1 MYQIKTSNFFNHT
14 IDKELRDIDIV
25 KNLSEESFTTGSSI
39 LYAIY
44 SSKYKIEFCFKENR
58 KLHYIMIEEL
68 SEQGDNKN
76 IALEYIDDLNL
87 FDMKREELETFL
99 GQPITDNTL
108 RQNHIELYLSEEQV
122 DSLYYFEIIHIWLS
136 YSLILL
142 LVNTYASECLVDRY

>member
-1 MYQIKTSNFFNHT
+1 MCPIKTSDFFDNT
-14 IDKELRDIDIV
+14 LNKELRDIDIV
-25 KNLSEESFTTGSSI
+25 WNLSDDSFATGSSI

-87 FDMKREELETFL
+87 FAMKREELETLL
-99 GQPITDNTL
+99 GLPITHNIL
-108 RQNHIELYLSEEQV
+108 RKNHIELYLSEERI
-122 DSLYYFEIIHIWLS
+122 DSLYYFDIS
-136 YSLILL
+136 S
-142 LVNTYASECLVDRY
+142 V

>member
-1 MYQIKTSNFFNHT
+1 MYQIKTSDFFNHT
-14 IDKELRDIDIV
+14 LNKELWDIDIV
-25 KNLSEESFTTGSSI
+25 RNLSDDSFTTKSSI

-87 FDMKREELETFL
+87 FAMKREELETLL
-99 GQPITDNTL
+99 GLPITDHTL
-108 RQNHIELYLSEEQV
+108 RQNRIELYLSEAQV
-122 DSLYYFEIIHIWLS
+122 DSLYYFDIS
-136 YSLILL
+136 S
-142 LVNTYASECLVDRY
+142 V

>member
-1 MYQIKTSNFFNHT
+1 MYPIKTSDFLNNT
-14 IDKELRDIDIV
+14 LNKELRDIDIV
-25 KNLSEESFTTGSSI
+25 RNLSEDSFATGSSI

-44 SSKYKIEFCFKENR
+44 ASKYKIEFCFKENR

-108 RQNHIELYLSEEQV
+108 RQNHIELYLSEERI
-122 DSLYYFEIIHIWLS
+122 DSLYYFDIS
-136 YSLILL
+136 S
-142 LVNTYASECLVDRY
+142 V

>member
-14 IDKELRDIDIV
+14 IDKELRNIDIV
-25 KNLSEESFTTGSSI
+25 RNLSEESFTTESSI

-76 IALEYIDDLNL
+76 IALEYIDDLHL
-87 FDMKREELETFL
+87 FDMKREELETLL
-99 GQPITDNTL
+99 GQPIAHNIL
-108 RQNHIELYLSEEQV
+108 RKNHIELYLSEEGI
-122 DSLYYFEIIHIWLS
+122 DSLYYFDIS
-136 YSLILL
+136 S
-142 LVNTYASECLVDRY
+142 V

>member
-58 KLHYIMIEEL
+58 KLYYIMIEEI
-68 SEQGDNKN
+68 SEQGGNKN
-76 IALEYIDDLNL
+76 IAFEYIDDLNL
-87 FDMKREELETFL
+87 FDMKREELATLL

-122 DSLYYFEIIHIWLS
+122 DSLYYFDIS
-136 YSLILL
+136 S
-142 LVNTYASECLVDRY
+142 V

>member
-1 MYQIKTSNFFNHT
+1 MYPIKTSDFLNNT
-14 IDKELRDIDIV
+14 LNKELWNIDIV
-25 KNLSEESFTTGSSI
+25 RNLSEESFTTGSSI

-44 SSKYKIEFCFKENR
+44 ASKYKIEFCFKENR

-87 FDMKREELETFL
+87 FDMKREELETLL

-122 DSLYYFEIIHIWLS
+122 DSLYYFDIS
-136 YSLILL
+136 S
-142 LVNTYASECLVDRY
+142 V

>member
-1 MYQIKTSNFFNHT
+1 MYQIKTSDFFNHT
-14 IDKELRDIDIV
+14 LDKELRDIDIV
-25 KNLSEESFTTGSSI
+25 RNLSDDSFATGSSI

-44 SSKYKIEFCFKENR
+44 SSKYKIEFCFTENR

-87 FDMKREELETFL
+87 FDMKREELETLL

-108 RQNHIELYLSEEQV
+108 RQNHIELYLSEERI
-122 DSLYYFEIIHIWLS
+122 DSLYYFDIS
-136 YSLILL
+136 S
-142 LVNTYASECLVDRY
+142 V

>member
-1 MYQIKTSNFFNHT
+1 MCPIKTSDFFDNT
-14 IDKELRDIDIV
+14 LNKELRDIDIV
-25 KNLSEESFTTGSSI
+25 RNLSEDSFATGSSI

-87 FDMKREELETFL
+87 FAMKREELETLL
-99 GQPITDNTL
+99 GQPITHNLL
-108 RQNHIELYLSEEQV
+108 RKNHIELYLSEERI
-122 DSLYYFEIIHIWLS
+122 DSLYYFDIS
-136 YSLILL
+136 S
-142 LVNTYASECLVDRY
+142 V

>member
-14 IDKELRDIDIV
+14 IDKELWDIDIV
-25 KNLSEESFTTGSSI
+25 RNLSEESFTTESSI

-58 KLHYIMIEEL
+58 KLHYIMIEEI
-68 SEQGDNKN
+68 SEQGDSSN
-76 IALEYIDDLNL
+76 IALEYIDDLHL

-122 DSLYYFEIIHIWLS
+122 DSLYYFDIS
-136 YSLILL
+136 S
-142 LVNTYASECLVDRY
+142 V

>member
-1 MYQIKTSNFFNHT
+1 MYQIKTSDFFNHT
-14 IDKELRDIDIV
+14 LDKELWDIDIV
-25 KNLSEESFTTGSSI
+25 RKLSDDSFATGSSI

-87 FDMKREELETFL
+87 FAMKREELATIL
-99 GQPITDNTL
+99 GLPITDHTL
-108 RQNHIELYLSEEQV
+108 IQNHIELYLSEAQV
-122 DSLYYFEIIHIWLS
+122 DSLYYFDISSGTCIS
-136 YSLILL
+136 S
-142 LVNTYASECLVDRY
+142 SRDQ

>member
-1 MYQIKTSNFFNHT
+1 MYQIKTSDFFNHT
-14 IDKELRDIDIV
+14 LDKELRDIDIV
-25 KNLSEESFTTGSSI
+25 KNLSEESFTTESSI

-58 KLHYIMIEEL
+58 KLYYIMIEEI
-68 SEQGDNKN
+68 SEQGGNKN

-108 RQNHIELYLSEEQV
+108 RQNHIELYLSEKQV
-122 DSLYYFEIIHIWLS
+122 DSLYYFDICS
-136 YSLILL
+136 
-142 LVNTYASECLVDRY
+142 V

>member
-1 MYQIKTSNFFNHT
+1 MYPIKTSDFFDNT

-25 KNLSEESFTTGSSI
+25 KNLSEDSFATGSSI

-99 GQPITDNTL
+99 GQPITHNIL
-108 RQNHIELYLSEEQV
+108 RKNHIELYLSEEGI
-122 DSLYYFEIIHIWLS
+122 DSLYYFDIS
-136 YSLILL
+136 S
-142 LVNTYASECLVDRY
+142 

>member
-58 KLHYIMIEEL
+58 KLHYIMIEEI
-68 SEQGDNKN
+68 SEQGGNKN
-76 IALEYIDDLNL
+76 IAFEYIDDLNL
-87 FDMKREELETFL
+87 FDMKREELATLL

-108 RQNHIELYLSEEQV
+108 RQNHIELYLSDERI
-122 DSLYYFEIIHIWLS
+122 DSLYYFDIS
-136 YSLILL
+136 S
-142 LVNTYASECLVDRY
+142 V

>member
-1 MYQIKTSNFFNHT
+1 MCPIKTSDFFDNT
-14 IDKELRDIDIV
+14 LNKELRDIDIV
-25 KNLSEESFTTGSSI
+25 RNLSEESFTTGSSI

-87 FDMKREELETFL
+87 FYMKREELETLL
-99 GQPITDNTL
+99 GLPIRDNTL
-108 RQNHIELYLSEEQV
+108 RQNHIELYLSEAQV
-122 DSLYYFEIIHIWLS
+122 DSLYYFDIS
-136 YSLILL
+136 S
-142 LVNTYASECLVDRY
+142 V

>member
-1 MYQIKTSNFFNHT
+1 MYPIKTSDFLNNT
-14 IDKELRDIDIV
+14 LNKELRDIDIV
-25 KNLSEESFTTGSSI
+25 RNLSEESFTTGSSI

-44 SSKYKIEFCFKENR
+44 ASKYKIEFCFKENR
-58 KLHYIMIEEL
+58 KLHYIMIEEV

-76 IALEYIDDLNL
+76 IALEYIDDLHL

-122 DSLYYFEIIHIWLS
+122 DSLYYFDIS
-136 YSLILL
+136 S
-142 LVNTYASECLVDRY
+142 V